1 MNQTPKVQ
9 DFYKQKSWCDAKDTL
24 GIWRVGRIKKRTKT
38 IIIVHFDGWS
48 DKWKQIYCLHS
59 TLIAPF
65 RMHSKGYT
73 GQLKKPLRDWDY
85 NEDAIKTSEGIM
97 SIIVHDNFS
106 GLAPYELTL
115 FLRGDLYI
123 QVDSLLC
130 HTYSNPNKEV
140 SRVVEFFN
148 GIIDMII
155 KWMSVA
161 PTETKNCDPETPD
174 KYLYYK
180 SDAIYK
186 SIYEIMEML
195 NSIFGFVPRTADF
208 FEKYKQLVTTKIF
221 IHNFLNKDGMKHFI
235 NILKV
240 ISLENLWHAV
250 VNIPAIFS
258 ISTVVA
264 NSLYIMPLTE
274 CLINQFECLPP
285 EALGYIME
293 NQESVSLFMKNVES
307 MIDLVSSPH
316 QKENYMDFFRK
327 FFRWQCSI
335 NNYDHEIAPEIKLS
349 LVSPRNKPPAFPTP
363 RRSALKPSQPKRSD
377 TMKDP
382 IDLNP
387 EVSMSS
393 FNDLK
398 QLIERRHLECV
409 QLIENKISARKDTHD
424 SLEIVFKSHS
434 SCDEQ
439 EFSLLSTVEYLLSE
453 DKFDEALKVI
463 RWRKKVLKIAAMDG
477 WEVAQELGKMTFHK
491 LEIDS
496 YDLIKATLK
505 VNNLINKNLP

>member
-1 MNQTPKVQ
+1 MNQIPKVQ

-24 GIWRVGRIKKRTKT
+24 GVWRVGRIRKRTKT
-38 IIIVHFDGWS
+38 IVVVHFDGWS

-97 SIIVHDNFS
+97 TILVHDNFS

-123 QVDSLLC
+123 QVDSLMC
-130 HTYSNPNKEV
+130 HTYNNPSKEV

-155 KWMSVA
+155 KWMSVV
-161 PTETKNCDPETPD
+161 PGEIKNCDSESPD
-174 KYLYYK
+174 KYLYSK
-180 SDAIYK
+180 SDAICK
-186 SIYEIMEML
+186 AIYEILDML
-195 NSIFGFVPRTADF
+195 SSIFGFTSRTMEF
-208 FEKYKQLVTTKIF
+208 FERNKQYVTAKIF
-221 IHNFLNKDGMKHFI
+221 IHTFLNKEGMKHFI

-240 ISLENLWHAV
+240 ISLENLWHTV

-264 NSLYIMPLTE
+264 NGLYIMPLTE
-274 CLINQFECLPP
+274 CLINQIECLPL
-285 EALGYIME
+285 EAISFIIE
-293 NQESVSLFMKNVES
+293 DQDNVSLFMKNMEN

-316 QKENYMDFFRK
+316 QKENYMEFFRN
-327 FFRWQCSI
+327 FFRMQNLQT
-335 NNYDHEIAPEIKLS
+335 NNYEQDSVPELKFPLI
-349 LVSPRNKPPAFPTP
+349 SPRNKPPAFPTS
-363 RRSALKPSQPKRSD
+363 RRLSSKTSPLKRPEAFKESLDLHQEI
-377 TMKDP
+377 P
-382 IDLNP
+382 IN
-387 EVSMSS
+387 SI
-393 FNDLK
+393 NYIK
-398 QLIERRHLECV
+398 QLIERRHFECV
-409 QLIENKISARKDTHD
+409 QLIESRISTRKETQK
-424 SLEIVFKSHS
+424 SLEIVFKDHS

-439 EFSLLSTVEYLLSE
+439 EFYLFGVIEFLITE
-453 DKFDEALKVI
+453 DKLDEAMKVI
-463 RWRKKVLKIAAMDG
+463 KWRKKILKIAALNG
-477 WEVAQELGKMTFHK
+477 WEIAQEVGRITFYK

-496 YDLIKATLK
+496 SDIFKASMK
-505 VNNLINKNLP
+505 VADSINRN